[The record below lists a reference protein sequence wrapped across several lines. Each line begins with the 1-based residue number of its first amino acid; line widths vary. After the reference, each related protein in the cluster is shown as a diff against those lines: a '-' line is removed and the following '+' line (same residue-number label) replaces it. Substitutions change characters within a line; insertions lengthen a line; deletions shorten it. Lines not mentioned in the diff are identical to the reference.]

1 MRTSSRLSRPTTRV
15 STWMPRVAA
24 RAASCW
30 PRPVVSLPSEIS
42 TIRFCISSGNN
53 AAASRRAPPMSVA
66 AVTGVDRMRSIW
78 RSSSGRR
85 STRASL
91 PNATTPAVSPSGIT
105 ARLSRR
111 NASADSRPG
120 VPTESDRSTTNTV
133 ARRST
138 GRTSWKPP
146 RAKTSAA
153 TSTVR
158 TTSAALRRTVPMRR
172 RAAMYGTKVISS
184 VGISSSSQSGVSKW
198 MPISRRPA
206 RYAAH
211 LAPRLRLGHPAHRS
225 AAGTRATTGWPRPAD
240 RRATRP

>member
-1 MRTSSRLSRPTTRV
+1 
-15 STWMPRVAA
+15 MPRVAA

-30 PRPVVSLPSEIS
+30 PRPVVSLPSEMS
-42 TIRFCISSGNN
+42 TMRFCISSGNR

-66 AVTGVDRMRSIW
+66 AVTGVDRIRSIW

-158 TTSAALRRTVPMRR
+158 TPSAALRRAVPIRR
-172 RAAMYGTKVISS
+172 RAARCGTKVIRSA
-184 VGISSSSQSGVSKW
+184 GISRSSQSGVSKW

-206 RYAAH
+206 RYAAQRT
-211 LAPRLRLGHPAHRS
+211 PRRRPRRPDQGGG
-225 AAGTRATTGWPRPAD
+225 AGTRATTAWPHRVD
-240 RRATRP
+240 RRATLP